1 MSLDLSGDGHYGR
14 LRLAVSHSGTA
25 WKAAMDVSQETCGAR
40 TRSMPSF
47 FFLLTLWVLKASADC
62 PKPQGLEN
70 IVLTY
75 EALLMNDFP
84 EGTIVILECAN
95 GYLLESGS
103 GVITCTDDNWTHPDL
118 QCKKKDCGPPR
129 PQPHMSF
136 NISAGTL
143 FGDIIRVTCDK
154 GYQISGS
161 SYKQC
166 YSTGWSGRS
175 KCEIITCEK
184 PPEVTNGRRSWDAHD
199 DPKYGE
205 EILYSCDVGH
215 TLVGPDRIMCNED
228 GEYNSPPPLCSGVT
242 TEDRITAPTSP
253 VKEASNSAELSATAT
268 AYRDKYV
275 TATTAPA
282 FPPSGREVGKDILR
296 PQSNSTSP
304 SLEPTAPPS
313 FQEKP
318 TVDVKNNTNTDYTAV
333 ILSVIGVALV
343 ACIVVLFIHKYHLRR
358 KGSYDTKEDRKPELL
373 QFQNL

>member
-1 MSLDLSGDGHYGR
+1 
-14 LRLAVSHSGTA
+14 
-25 WKAAMDVSQETCGAR
+25 MDVSQETCGAR

-228 GEYNSPPPLCSGVT
+228 GEYNSPPPLCS
-242 TEDRITAPTSP
+242 
-253 VKEASNSAELSATAT
+253 
-268 AYRDKYV
+268 
-275 TATTAPA
+275 
-282 FPPSGREVGKDILR
+282 EVGKDILR

-358 KGSYDTKEDRKPELL
+358 KGTVPMNGAAPISRRESGNHEG
-373 QFQNL
+373 